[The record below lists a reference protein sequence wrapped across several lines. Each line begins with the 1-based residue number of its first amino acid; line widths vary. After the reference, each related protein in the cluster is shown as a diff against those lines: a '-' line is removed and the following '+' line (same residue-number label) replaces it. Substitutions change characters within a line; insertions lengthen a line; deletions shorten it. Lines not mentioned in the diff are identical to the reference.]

1 MTKAVKAK
9 KHLGQHFLKNDEIAL
24 KITDLISKKNNQV
37 LEIGPGMGIL
47 TKFLIKKNID
57 LRVIEIDHESSNFLK
72 IEYPEL
78 KNKIIDGDFLKLDLI
93 QFFQTIFQ

>member
-24 KITDLISKKNNQV
+24 KITNLISKTNNQV

-57 LRVIEIDHESSNFLK
+57 LRVIEIDHESTFHIPLR
-72 IEYPEL
+72 
-78 KNKIIDGDFLKLDLI
+78 
-93 QFFQTIFQ
+93 